1 MVPPLLEETKSRET
15 TVKIEVPI
23 FKFGKRVQEE
33 GIILLFCNSSPTQKH
48 LIQNPNNHGSMI
60 V

>member
-1 MVPPLLEETKSRET
+1 MVPHLLEETNTRET

-23 FKFGKRVQEE
+23 FKFGKRIQEE
-33 GIILLFCNSSPTQKH
+33 GIILLSCNSSPTQKH
-48 LIQNPNNHGSMI
+48 LVQNPNNHGSVI